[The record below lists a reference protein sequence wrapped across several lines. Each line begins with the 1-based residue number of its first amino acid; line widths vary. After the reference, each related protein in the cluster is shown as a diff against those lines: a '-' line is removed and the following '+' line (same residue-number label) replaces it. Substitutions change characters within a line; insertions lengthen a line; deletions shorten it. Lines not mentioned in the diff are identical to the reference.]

1 MHSRIFLNYQPDCQ
15 LLQIILL
22 LWKRRP
28 FLIYVINIS
37 KYLDSDIK
45 FGFMGNQVYWG
56 NGAATLAVLPNS
68 TTPHIPINRTSV
80 SLANCGRR
88 LWAPRKRAGYQTT
101 NILAEVKI
109 LMCHV
114 KIGQDLC
121 APTLWQVFPISVT
134 CGYIYITAQNSALP
148 PVPASVHIT
157 RWSQHKLDLFW
168 MKAKYNNCTKA
179 SFDTPQSLKGSYE
192 TVGK

>member
-109 LMCHV
+109 IMYHV
-114 KIGQDLC
+114 KIGQGLC
-121 APTLWQVFPISVT
+121 VPTLWQVFPISVT
-134 CGYIYITAQNSALP
+134 TLLLRIQLYHLSLLQFISQGGLSTNWIYFE
-148 PVPASVHIT
+148 
-157 RWSQHKLDLFW
+157 WK
-168 MKAKYNNCTKA
+168 
-179 SFDTPQSLKGSYE
+179 QSTIIAPRLHLIHPSH
-192 TVGK
+192 